1 MSSAASARKPI
12 LVPASVG
19 LPPTLLRIG
28 RARLTGG
35 GTHRYLNESF
45 AALHLYYAAAVCT
58 IGSER
63 FTIAP
68 GSITVTPRAAE
79 SIYETEAD
87 LGHVFVHFTLDSA
100 PDTPTRMLPLHV
112 PPRSRSEPIAATIV
126 AALTAF
132 RTDRLYAR
140 VKLWEAL
147 VLLVR
152 LAGPDG
158 GRGRPRAPHPAVEH
172 ALTWIDLHLPEPC
185 TLESL
190 AEEAGVSATHLN
202 RLFAD
207 ALGVSAMRYLRNRRM
222 ELAHYLLVTTGLT
235 VKDVAYQVGIPDLHA
250 FNKLCKAYFGSPP
263 KAIRRG

>member
-1 MSSAASARKPI
+1 M
-12 LVPASVG
+12 
-19 LPPTLLRIG
+19 
-28 RARLTGG
+28 TGHD
-35 GTHRYLNESF
+35 THRYLNEGFS
-45 AALHLYYAAAVCT
+45 ALHLYYAAATCT
-58 IGSER
+58 IGTDR
-63 FTIAP
+63 FALAP
-68 GSITVTPRAAE
+68 GAITVTPRATE
-79 SIYETEAD
+79 SIYETDED
-87 LGHVFVHFTLDSA
+87 LGHVFVHFTFDDA
-100 PDTPTRMLPLHV
+100 PGTPTRMLPIHV
-112 PPRSRSEPIAATIV
+112 PPGPRCEPIAATMI

-132 RTDRLYAR
+132 RADTLYAR

-147 VLLVR
+147 VLLAR
-152 LAGPDG
+152 LTEPQGD
-158 GRGRPRAPHPAVEH
+158 RPPPHPAVER

-190 AEEAGVSATHLN
+190 ADEAGVSATHLN

-222 ELAHYLLVTTGLT
+222 ELAHYLLVTTGLA

>member
-1 MSSAASARKPI
+1 MSSALTTREPTLA
-12 LVPASVG
+12 PAAIG

-28 RARLTGG
+28 RARVTGG
-35 GTHRYLNESF
+35 GTHRYLNEGF
-45 AALHLYYAAAVCT
+45 AALHLYYAAAGCT
-58 IGSER
+58 IGSQR

-68 GSITVTPRAAE
+68 GSITVTPRATE
-79 SIYETEAD
+79 SVYETEAD
-87 LGHVFVHFTLDSA
+87 LGHVFVHFTLDGA

-112 PPRSRSEPIAATIV
+112 PPGSRCEPIAATMI

-132 RTDRLYAR
+132 RTDRLYST

-147 VLLVR
+147 VLLAR
-152 LAGPDG
+152 LIEPQGD
-158 GRGRPRAPHPAVEH
+158 RSTPHPAVEH

-235 VKDVAYQVGIPDLHA
+235 VKDIAYQVGIPDLHA